1 MMKAIGAVL
10 ILLGFIGLVMG
21 GFSYN
26 KTETVAQ
33 IGDLKMKAT
42 EKKQIPVPPL
52 VSGMAILVGAA
63 IVFAGSRK
71 PTS

>member
-1 MMKAIGAVL
+1 MTKAIGAVL
-10 ILLGFIGLVMG
+10 VILGLVGLMFG

-42 EKKQIPVPPL
+42 EKKQVPPV
-52 VSGMAILVGAA
+52 VSGIAILVGAA
-63 IVFAGSRK
+63 LFFVAGRK
-71 PTS
+71 PSS

>member
-1 MMKAIGAVL
+1 MKVIGAVL
-10 ILLGFIGLVMG
+10 VLLGLLGLLLG
-21 GFSYN
+21 GISYN

-42 EKKQIPVPPL
+42 EKKQVAVPPL

-63 IVFAGSRK
+63 IFFSARRK
-71 PTS
+71 PTT

>member
-1 MMKAIGAVL
+1 MMKPLGAVL
-10 ILLGFIGLVMG
+10 VLLGFVGLLFG
-21 GFSYN
+21 GIPYN

-42 EKKQIPVPPL
+42 EKRHLNLPPV

-63 IVFAGSRK
+63 IWFGASRK
-71 PTS
+71 PAA

>member
-1 MMKAIGAVL
+1 MKALGAALV
-10 ILLGFIGLVMG
+10 ILGFVGLLFG
-21 GFSYN
+21 GIPYN

-42 EKKQIPVPPL
+42 EKKQVSIPPV

-63 IVFAGSRK
+63 ILFAAGRK
-71 PTS
+71 PTA

>member
-1 MMKAIGAVL
+1 MKALGAALV
-10 ILLGFIGLVMG
+10 ILGFVGLLFG
-21 GFSYN
+21 GIPYN

>member
-1 MMKAIGAVL
+1 VKALGAALV
-10 ILLGFIGLVMG
+10 ILGFVGLLFG
-21 GFSYN
+21 GIPYN

-42 EKKQIPVPPL
+42 EKKQVSIPPV

-63 IVFAGSRK
+63 ILFAAGRK
-71 PTS
+71 PTA